1 MERDSFGEGFAFG
14 KRHWQTLNEL
24 LGQFR
29 QLAVGFD
36 LSAAGGPVGCGGL

>member
-1 MERDSFGEGFAFG
+1 MERDSSGEGFAFG

-36 LSAAGGPVGCGGL
+36 LSAAAGPGGCGGL